1 MMDQNLKRLTVVVPD
16 DLGEALLE
24 TLLDMRPALPG
35 FTTLPVSGHGE
46 RFDGASVRERVRGR
60 IERRM
65 AWLVLPAEDVTG
77 VLQQL
82 RERMPHPDIVWWV
95 EPVESMGRLA

>member
-1 MMDQNLKRLTVVVPD
+1 MTQNLKRLTVLVPV
-16 DLGEALLE
+16 DLGDTLLEALLD
-24 TLLDMRPALPG
+24 LRPALPG
-35 FTTLPVSGHGE
+35 FTTLFVSGHGE

-65 AWLVLPAEDVTG
+65 AWLVLPAEDVDR

-82 RERMPHPDIVWWV
+82 RERMPNPDAVWWV
-95 EPVESMGRLA
+95 EPVERMGRLA

>member
-1 MMDQNLKRLTVVVPD
+1 MNQNLKRLTIVAPD
-16 DLGEALLE
+16 DLGETLLE
-24 TLLDMRPALPG
+24 TLLDLRPALPG
-35 FTTLPVSGHGE
+35 FTTLAVSGHGE

-65 AWLVLPAEDVTG
+65 AWLVLPAEDVTR

-82 RERMPHPDIVWWV
+82 RERIPHPDIVWWV

>member
-1 MMDQNLKRLTVVVPD
+1 MMDQTLKRLTLLVPD

-24 TLLDMRPALPG
+24 TLLELRPGLPG
-35 FTTLPVSGHGE
+35 FTTLAVSGHGE
-46 RFDGASVRERVRGR
+46 RFDGASVREHVRGR

-65 AWLVLPAEDVTG
+65 AWLVLPAEDVTR

-95 EPVESMGRLA
+95 EPVEDMGRIA